1 MRFVIEVI
9 VGSFFPSW
17 SLFLSSSWKLSGP
30 RHVKV
35 PVPTVLVPSECQV
48 VCEKVN
54 LVPFTIGAAAGIGD
68 SLTIRL
74 PPSK

>member
-1 MRFVIEVI
+1 MRFDIEVI

-17 SLFLSSSWKLSGP
+17 SFLLIASWKLSGP

-35 PVPTVLVPSECQV
+35 PVSTVLVPSECQV

-54 LVPFTIGAAAGIGD
+54 LVPFTIDAAAGIGT